1 MKMRDI
7 VRKHKRE
14 LQKAQR
20 TGQLELSRKAEE
32 DLMQWAMDNGEVNTD
47 DEDDFIDWLDN
58 NLDDILKGK
67 IKESVNEVKVKYDGT
82 HEKGRGPTG
91 IAYAIPHGHPDAEN
105 PKTRKK
111 YPERQTA
118 AYKKAYKALLK
129 KKAPKALLS
138 HPVSEARLSRKEQI
152 IADAE
157 RKLNFKIKELQY
169 LKMKKEME
177 AEGLWANIHA
187 KRKRGERMRKKG
199 EKGAPTADAMA
210 KAKAGSKNGSTSEA
224 LMLSPSQKPMM
235 KRVKARFPR
244 LKDDTKKEIVML
256 VKPGS
261 TINSRRFVELGQAYD
276 DGDMKKLDQLITKY
290 TADDVKRRR

>member
-20 TGQLELSRKAEE
+20 SGNLELSSKAEQ
-32 DLMQWAMDNGEVNTD
+32 DLMNWAMDNGEVNTD
-47 DEDDFIDWLDN
+47 DEDDFIEWLDN
-58 NLDDILKGK
+58 NLDDILKGR
-67 IKESVNEVKVKYDGT
+67 IREMN
-82 HEKGRGPTG
+82 
-91 IAYAIPHGHPDAEN
+91 
-105 PKTRKK
+105 
-111 YPERQTA
+111 
-118 AYKKAYKALLK
+118 
-129 KKAPKALLS
+129 
-138 HPVSEARLSRKEQI
+138 EARLSRKEQI

-177 AEGLWANIHA
+177 TEGLWANIHA
-187 KRKRGERMRKKG
+187 KRARGERMRKKG

-224 LMLSPSQKPMM
+224 VKLAPSQKPMM

-244 LKDDTKKEIVML
+244 LKTDTQMEIVML

-261 TINSRRFVELGQAYD
+261 QINSRRFVELGQAYD
-276 DGDMKKLDQLITKY
+276 DMDMKKLDQLITKY

>member
-20 TGQLELSRKAEE
+20 TGQLELSPKAEQ
-32 DLMQWAMDNGEVNTD
+32 DLMNWAMDNGEVNTD
-47 DEDDFIDWLDN
+47 DEDDFIEWLDN
-58 NLDDILKGK
+58 NLDDILKGR
-67 IKESVNEVKVKYDGT
+67 IREMN
-82 HEKGRGPTG
+82 
-91 IAYAIPHGHPDAEN
+91 
-105 PKTRKK
+105 
-111 YPERQTA
+111 
-118 AYKKAYKALLK
+118 
-129 KKAPKALLS
+129 
-138 HPVSEARLSRKEQI
+138 EARLSRKEQI

-177 AEGLWANIHA
+177 TEGLWANIHA
-187 KRKRGERMRKKG
+187 KRARGERMRKKG

-224 LMLSPSQKPMM
+224 VKLAPSQKPMM

-244 LKDDTKKEIVML
+244 LKTDTQMEIVML

-261 TINSRRFVELGQAYD
+261 QINSRRFVELGQAYD
-276 DGDMKKLDQLITKY
+276 DMDMKKLDQLITKY

>member
-20 TGQLELSRKAEE
+20 SGNLELSSKAEQ
-32 DLMQWAMDNGEVNTD
+32 DLMNWAMDNGEVNTD
-47 DEDDFIDWLDN
+47 DEDDFIEWLDN
-58 NLDDILKGK
+58 NLDDILKGR
-67 IKESVNEVKVKYDGT
+67 IREMNEAK
-82 HEKGRGPTG
+82 
-91 IAYAIPHGHPDAEN
+91 
-105 PKTRKK
+105 
-111 YPERQTA
+111 
-118 AYKKAYKALLK
+118 
-129 KKAPKALLS
+129 
-138 HPVSEARLSRKEQI
+138 LSRKEQI

-187 KRKRGERMRKKG
+187 KRARGERMRKKG

-224 LMLSPSQKPMM
+224 VKLSPSQKPMM

-244 LKDDTKKEIVML
+244 LKTDTQQEIVML

-261 TINSRRFVELGQAYD
+261 QINSRRFVELGQAYD
-276 DGDMKKLDQLITKY
+276 DMDMKKLDQLITKY

>member
-20 TGQLELSRKAEE
+20 TGQLELSPKAEQ
-32 DLMQWAMDNGEVNTD
+32 DLMNWAMDNGEVNTD
-47 DEDDFIDWLDN
+47 DEDDFIEWLDN
-58 NLDDILKGK
+58 NLDDILKGR
-67 IKESVNEVKVKYDGT
+67 IREMN
-82 HEKGRGPTG
+82 
-91 IAYAIPHGHPDAEN
+91 
-105 PKTRKK
+105 
-111 YPERQTA
+111 
-118 AYKKAYKALLK
+118 
-129 KKAPKALLS
+129 
-138 HPVSEARLSRKEQI
+138 EARLSRKEQI

-177 AEGLWANIHA
+177 TEGLWANIHA
-187 KRKRGERMRKKG
+187 KRARGERMRKKG

-224 LMLSPSQKPMM
+224 VKLSPSQKPMM

-244 LKDDTKKEIVML
+244 LKTDTQQEIVML

-261 TINSRRFVELGQAYD
+261 QINSRRFVELGQAYD
-276 DGDMKKLDQLITKY
+276 DMDMKKLDALITKY

>member
-1 MKMRDI
+1 MKMKDI

-20 TGQLELSRKAEE
+20 SGNLELSSKAEQ
-32 DLMQWAMDNGEVNTD
+32 DLMNWAMDNGEVNTD
-47 DEDDFIDWLDN
+47 DEDDFIEWLDN
-58 NLDDILKGK
+58 NLDDILKGR
-67 IKESVNEVKVKYDGT
+67 IREMNEAK
-82 HEKGRGPTG
+82 
-91 IAYAIPHGHPDAEN
+91 
-105 PKTRKK
+105 
-111 YPERQTA
+111 
-118 AYKKAYKALLK
+118 
-129 KKAPKALLS
+129 
-138 HPVSEARLSRKEQI
+138 LSRKEQI

-187 KRKRGERMRKKG
+187 KRARGERMRKKG

-224 LMLSPSQKPMM
+224 VKLSPSQKPMM

-244 LKDDTKKEIVML
+244 LKTDTQMEIVML

-261 TINSRRFVELGQAYD
+261 QINSRRFVELGQAYD
-276 DGDMKKLDQLITKY
+276 DMDMKKLDQLITKY

>member
-20 TGQLELSRKAEE
+20 TGQLELSPKAEQ
-32 DLMQWAMDNGEVNTD
+32 DLMNWAMDNGEVNTD
-47 DEDDFIDWLDN
+47 DEDDFIEWLDN
-58 NLDDILKGK
+58 NLDDILKGR
-67 IKESVNEVKVKYDGT
+67 IREMN
-82 HEKGRGPTG
+82 
-91 IAYAIPHGHPDAEN
+91 
-105 PKTRKK
+105 
-111 YPERQTA
+111 
-118 AYKKAYKALLK
+118 
-129 KKAPKALLS
+129 
-138 HPVSEARLSRKEQI
+138 EARLSRKEQI

-177 AEGLWANIHA
+177 TEGLWANIHA
-187 KRKRGERMRKKG
+187 KRARGERMRKKG

-224 LMLSPSQKPMM
+224 VKLAPSQKPMM

-244 LKDDTKKEIVML
+244 LKTDTQMEIVML

-261 TINSRRFVELGQAYD
+261 QINSRRFVELGQAYD
-276 DGDMKKLDQLITKY
+276 DMDMKKLDQLITKY
-290 TADDVKRRR
+290 TADDVKRNR

>member
-20 TGQLELSRKAEE
+20 TGQLELSPKAEQ
-32 DLMQWAMDNGEVNTD
+32 DLMNWAMDNGEVNTD
-47 DEDDFIDWLDN
+47 DEDDFIEWLDN
-58 NLDDILKGK
+58 NLDDILKGR
-67 IKESVNEVKVKYDGT
+67 IREMN
-82 HEKGRGPTG
+82 
-91 IAYAIPHGHPDAEN
+91 
-105 PKTRKK
+105 
-111 YPERQTA
+111 
-118 AYKKAYKALLK
+118 
-129 KKAPKALLS
+129 
-138 HPVSEARLSRKEQI
+138 EARLSRKEQI

-177 AEGLWANIHA
+177 TEGLWANIHA
-187 KRKRGERMRKKG
+187 KRARGERMRKKG

-224 LMLSPSQKPMM
+224 VKLSPSQKPMM

-244 LKDDTKKEIVML
+244 LKTDTQQEIVML

-261 TINSRRFVELGQAYD
+261 QINSRRFVELGQAYD
-276 DGDMKKLDQLITKY
+276 DMDMKKLDQLITKY
-290 TADDVKRRR
+290 TADDVKRNR

>member
-20 TGQLELSRKAEE
+20 TGQLELSPKAEQ
-32 DLMQWAMDNGEVNTD
+32 DLMNWAMDNGEVNTD
-47 DEDDFIDWLDN
+47 DEDDFIEWLDN
-58 NLDDILKGK
+58 NLDDILKGR
-67 IKESVNEVKVKYDGT
+67 IREMN
-82 HEKGRGPTG
+82 
-91 IAYAIPHGHPDAEN
+91 
-105 PKTRKK
+105 
-111 YPERQTA
+111 
-118 AYKKAYKALLK
+118 
-129 KKAPKALLS
+129 
-138 HPVSEARLSRKEQI
+138 EARLSRKEQI

-177 AEGLWANIHA
+177 TEGLWANIHA
-187 KRKRGERMRKKG
+187 KRARGERMRKKG

-224 LMLSPSQKPMM
+224 VKLSPSQKPMM

-244 LKDDTKKEIVML
+244 LKTDTQQEIVML

-276 DGDMKKLDQLITKY
+276 DMDMKKLDQLITKY

>member
-20 TGQLELSRKAEE
+20 SGNLELSRKAEE

-67 IKESVNEVKVKYDGT
+67 IREMN
-82 HEKGRGPTG
+82 
-91 IAYAIPHGHPDAEN
+91 
-105 PKTRKK
+105 
-111 YPERQTA
+111 
-118 AYKKAYKALLK
+118 
-129 KKAPKALLS
+129 
-138 HPVSEARLSRKEQI
+138 EARLSRKEQI

-224 LMLSPSQKPMM
+224 LKPTQKPML

-244 LKDDTKKEIVML
+244 LKPGTQEEIVML
-256 VKPGS
+256 VKPKGQ
-261 TINSRRFVELGQAYD
+261 INSKRFVELGQAYD
-276 DGDMKKLDQLITKY
+276 KMDMKKLDQLIAKY
-290 TADDVKRRR
+290 SKEDK

>member
-20 TGQLELSRKAEE
+20 TGQLELSPKAEQ
-32 DLMQWAMDNGEVNTD
+32 DLMNWAMDNGEVNTD
-47 DEDDFIDWLDN
+47 DEDDFIEWLDN
-58 NLDDILKGK
+58 NLDDILKGR
-67 IKESVNEVKVKYDGT
+67 IREMN
-82 HEKGRGPTG
+82 
-91 IAYAIPHGHPDAEN
+91 
-105 PKTRKK
+105 
-111 YPERQTA
+111 
-118 AYKKAYKALLK
+118 
-129 KKAPKALLS
+129 
-138 HPVSEARLSRKEQI
+138 EARLSRKEQI

-177 AEGLWANIHA
+177 TEGLWANIHA
-187 KRKRGERMRKKG
+187 KRARGERMRKKG

-224 LMLSPSQKPMM
+224 VKLAPSQKPMM

-244 LKDDTKKEIVML
+244 LKTDTQQEIVML

-261 TINSRRFVELGQAYD
+261 QINSRRFVELGQAYD
-276 DGDMKKLDQLITKY
+276 DMDMKKLDQLITKY
-290 TADDVKRRR
+290 TADDVKRNR

>member
-20 TGQLELSRKAEE
+20 TGQLELSPKAEQ
-32 DLMQWAMDNGEVNTD
+32 DLMNWAMDNGEVNTD
-47 DEDDFIDWLDN
+47 DEDDFIEWLDN
-58 NLDDILKGK
+58 NLVDILKGR
-67 IKESVNEVKVKYDGT
+67 IREMN
-82 HEKGRGPTG
+82 
-91 IAYAIPHGHPDAEN
+91 
-105 PKTRKK
+105 
-111 YPERQTA
+111 
-118 AYKKAYKALLK
+118 
-129 KKAPKALLS
+129 
-138 HPVSEARLSRKEQI
+138 EARLSRKEQI

-177 AEGLWANIHA
+177 TEGLWANIHA
-187 KRKRGERMRKKG
+187 KRARGERMRKKG

-224 LMLSPSQKPMM
+224 VKLAPSQKPMM

-244 LKDDTKKEIVML
+244 LKTDTQMEIVML

-261 TINSRRFVELGQAYD
+261 QINSRRFVELGQAYD
-276 DGDMKKLDQLITKY
+276 DMDMKKLDQLITKY

>member
-1 MKMRDI
+1 MKMKDI

-20 TGQLELSRKAEE
+20 SGNLELSSKAEQ
-32 DLMQWAMDNGEVNTD
+32 DLMNWAMDNGEVNTD
-47 DEDDFIDWLDN
+47 DEDEFIDWLDS
-58 NLDDILKGK
+58 NLDDILKGR
-67 IKESVNEVKVKYDGT
+67 IREMN
-82 HEKGRGPTG
+82 
-91 IAYAIPHGHPDAEN
+91 
-105 PKTRKK
+105 
-111 YPERQTA
+111 
-118 AYKKAYKALLK
+118 
-129 KKAPKALLS
+129 
-138 HPVSEARLSRKEQI
+138 EARLSRKEQI
-152 IADAE
+152 LADAE

-169 LKMKKEME
+169 MKMKKEME

-224 LMLSPSQKPMM
+224 VKLSPSQKPMM

-244 LKDDTKKEIVML
+244 LKTDTQQEIVML

-261 TINSRRFVELGQAYD
+261 QINSRRFVELGQAYD
-276 DGDMKKLDQLITKY
+276 DMDMKKLDQLITKY

>member
-58 NLDDILKGK
+58 NLDDILRGK
-67 IKESVNEVKVKYDGT
+67 IKESVN
-82 HEKGRGPTG
+82 
-91 IAYAIPHGHPDAEN
+91 
-105 PKTRKK
+105 
-111 YPERQTA
+111 
-118 AYKKAYKALLK
+118 
-129 KKAPKALLS
+129 
-138 HPVSEARLSRKEQI
+138 EARLSRKEQI

-224 LMLSPSQKPMM
+224 LKPTQKPML

-244 LKDDTKKEIVML
+244 LKDDTQKEIVML

>member
-58 NLDDILKGK
+58 NLDDILRGK
-67 IKESVNEVKVKYDGT
+67 IKESVN
-82 HEKGRGPTG
+82 
-91 IAYAIPHGHPDAEN
+91 
-105 PKTRKK
+105 
-111 YPERQTA
+111 
-118 AYKKAYKALLK
+118 
-129 KKAPKALLS
+129 
-138 HPVSEARLSRKEQI
+138 EARLSRKEQI

-177 AEGLWANIHA
+177 TEGLWANIHA

-224 LMLSPSQKPMM
+224 LMLSPAQKPMM

>member
-20 TGQLELSRKAEE
+20 TGQLELSPKAEQ
-32 DLMQWAMDNGEVNTD
+32 DLMNWAMDNGEVNTD
-47 DEDDFIDWLDN
+47 DEDDFIEWLDN
-58 NLDDILKGK
+58 NLDDILKGR
-67 IKESVNEVKVKYDGT
+67 IREMN
-82 HEKGRGPTG
+82 
-91 IAYAIPHGHPDAEN
+91 
-105 PKTRKK
+105 
-111 YPERQTA
+111 
-118 AYKKAYKALLK
+118 
-129 KKAPKALLS
+129 
-138 HPVSEARLSRKEQI
+138 EARLSRKEQI

-177 AEGLWANIHA
+177 TEGLWANIHA
-187 KRKRGERMRKKG
+187 KRARGERMRKKG

-224 LMLSPSQKPMM
+224 VKLSPSQKPMM

-244 LKDDTKKEIVML
+244 LKTDTQQEIVML

-261 TINSRRFVELGQAYD
+261 QINSRRFVELGQAYD
-276 DGDMKKLDQLITKY
+276 DMDMKKLDQLITKY

>member
-58 NLDDILKGK
+58 NLDDILRGK
-67 IKESVNEVKVKYDGT
+67 IKESVN
-82 HEKGRGPTG
+82 
-91 IAYAIPHGHPDAEN
+91 
-105 PKTRKK
+105 
-111 YPERQTA
+111 
-118 AYKKAYKALLK
+118 
-129 KKAPKALLS
+129 
-138 HPVSEARLSRKEQI
+138 EARLSRKEQI

-210 KAKAGSKNGSTSEA
+210 KSKAGSKNGSTSEA
-224 LMLSPSQKPMM
+224 LKPTQKPML

-244 LKDDTKKEIVML
+244 LKPGTQEEIVML
-256 VKPGS
+256 VKPKGQ
-261 TINSRRFVELGQAYD
+261 INSRRFVELGQAYD
-276 DGDMKKLDQLITKY
+276 DMDMKKLDQLIAKY
-290 TADDVKRRR
+290 SKEDK

>member
-20 TGQLELSRKAEE
+20 TGQLELSRKAEA

-58 NLDDILKGK
+58 NLDDILRGK
-67 IKESVNEVKVKYDGT
+67 IKESVN
-82 HEKGRGPTG
+82 
-91 IAYAIPHGHPDAEN
+91 
-105 PKTRKK
+105 
-111 YPERQTA
+111 
-118 AYKKAYKALLK
+118 
-129 KKAPKALLS
+129 
-138 HPVSEARLSRKEQI
+138 EARLSRKEQI

-177 AEGLWANIHA
+177 SEGLWANIHA
-187 KRKRGERMRKKG
+187 KRARGERMRKKG
-199 EKGAPTADAMA
+199 EKGAPTADAMD

-224 LMLSPSQKPMM
+224 LKLAPAQKPMM

-244 LKDDTKKEIVML
+244 LNDDTKTEIVML
-256 VKPGS
+256 VKPGAQ
-261 TINSRRFVELGQAYD
+261 INSRRFVELGQAYD
-276 DGDMKKLDQLITKY
+276 DGDMKKLDALITKY
-290 TADDVKRRR
+290 TADDLKRGVRR

>member
-20 TGQLELSRKAEE
+20 TGQLELSPKAEQ
-32 DLMQWAMDNGEVNTD
+32 DLMNWAMDNGEVNTD
-47 DEDDFIDWLDN
+47 DEDDFIEWLDN
-58 NLDDILKGK
+58 NLDDILKGR
-67 IKESVNEVKVKYDGT
+67 IREMN
-82 HEKGRGPTG
+82 
-91 IAYAIPHGHPDAEN
+91 
-105 PKTRKK
+105 
-111 YPERQTA
+111 
-118 AYKKAYKALLK
+118 
-129 KKAPKALLS
+129 
-138 HPVSEARLSRKEQI
+138 EARLSRKEQI

-187 KRKRGERMRKKG
+187 KRARGERMRKKG

-224 LMLSPSQKPMM
+224 VKLSPSQKPMM

-244 LKDDTKKEIVML
+244 LKTDTQQEIVML

-276 DGDMKKLDQLITKY
+276 DMDMKKLDQLITKY
-290 TADDVKRRR
+290 TADDVKRNR

>member
-1 MKMRDI
+1 MKMKDI

-20 TGQLELSRKAEE
+20 SGNLELSSKAEQ
-32 DLMQWAMDNGEVNTD
+32 DLMNWAMDNGEVNTD
-47 DEDDFIDWLDN
+47 DEDDFIEWLDN
-58 NLDDILKGK
+58 NLDDILKGR
-67 IKESVNEVKVKYDGT
+67 IREMN
-82 HEKGRGPTG
+82 
-91 IAYAIPHGHPDAEN
+91 
-105 PKTRKK
+105 
-111 YPERQTA
+111 
-118 AYKKAYKALLK
+118 
-129 KKAPKALLS
+129 
-138 HPVSEARLSRKEQI
+138 EARLSRKEQI

-224 LMLSPSQKPMM
+224 LKPTQKPML

-244 LKDDTKKEIVML
+244 LKPGTQEEIVML
-256 VKPGS
+256 VKPKGQ
-261 TINSRRFVELGQAYD
+261 INSRRFVELGQAYD
-276 DGDMKKLDQLITKY
+276 KMDMKKLDQLIAKY
-290 TADDVKRRR
+290 SKEDK